1 MQIGEKL
8 REARLEKGYSLD
20 DVSQRTKIQIRH
32 LKAIEENNFSMIP
45 GNFYARVFIKEYANV
60 VDLDFKALLDEHQH
74 EIPSSEQQVDYT
86 QLSRTRRK
94 STSSKPSPF
103 ATIMP
108 TIIVFVLLFGVVFFI
123 WRTSLNPNNSD
134 PGITDQVDSDQSAG
148 DKVSIPSNDS
158 DDQSNQESDDTND
171 DTSENEPNKEL
182 DEEPELALI
191 SYENAESKYS
201 YKSNEESIELIIES
215 STSNWLEVENDQ
227 GERLYYATLQSNA
240 SPITF
245 DISTEDFIYL
255 RFGNPQDI
263 KIMINDIEVELSEEI
278 SPTAVQVLWLYLNEE
293 TE

>member
-60 VDLDFKALLDEHQH
+60 VDLDFKALMDEHQH

>member
-60 VDLDFKALLDEHQH
+60 VDLDFKALMDEHQH

-148 DKVSIPSNDS
+148 DQVSIPSNDS

>member
-60 VDLDFKALLDEHQH
+60 VDLDFKALMDEHQH

-182 DEEPELALI
+182 DEEPELSLI

-201 YKSNEESIELIIES
+201 YKSNEESIKLIIES